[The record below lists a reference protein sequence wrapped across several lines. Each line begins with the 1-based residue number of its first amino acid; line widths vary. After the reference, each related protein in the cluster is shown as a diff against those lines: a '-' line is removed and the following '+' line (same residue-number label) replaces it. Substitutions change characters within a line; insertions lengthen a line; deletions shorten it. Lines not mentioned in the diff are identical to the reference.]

1 MNNLNNVK
9 LLASAFTGRPP
20 VDCRKEEMKEALAAA
35 AEFISQFSDM
45 VSAGDYDEPNEAM
58 NLASWIQSILER
70 N

>member
-1 MNNLNNVK
+1 MNNLNNAK

-20 VDCRKEEMKEALAAA
+20 VDYRKEEMKEALAAA

-45 VSAGDYDEPNEAM
+45 VSAGDDDEPNEAM
-58 NLASWIQSILER
+58 HLASWMQGILER